1 MRVEVYPSKVS
12 GVVTPPPSK
21 SFLHR
26 MIICASLAKGKS
38 TIHNVSYSEDIVAT
52 LSAFES
58 IGVKIDKF
66 PTKIVIESKGL
77 PLLQQEKRVNC
88 NESGSTIRFLIP
100 IFSSKYKALFT
111 GNSTLFRR
119 PFSIYEDIYESQ
131 GIRWEKSSQSIL
143 TEGALKP
150 GNYIIPGDV
159 SSQFIS
165 GLLFILPTLDGD
177 STIEV
182 TKKFESSQYV
192 DITVSVLKLFG
203 INVEKIGN
211 IYKIN
216 GNQKYVS
223 RDVKTENDYSQ
234 LAFFAVLGM
243 INNNIQ
249 VLGFNQNS
257 LQPDRKILDF
267 IEEMNGLIIRTKTS
281 LEFVKSNTTGTTID
295 VSQSPDIAP
304 ILGLLAACS
313 KGKTNIINA
322 KRLVMKESN
331 RLASTFD
338 ILKKLGVDVKIENDS
353 LIIHGSQTLH
363 GNEFDSYNDHRIVM
377 TLAIAGTVCDQKL
390 TINNAEAI
398 NKSYPDFFKDLQ
410 SLGAEIK
417 YI

>member
-1 MRVEVYPSKVS
+1 MKVEVYPSKVKGS
-12 GVVTPPPSK
+12 VTPPPSK

-26 MIICASLAKGKS
+26 MIICASLAKGTS
-38 TIHNVSYSEDIVAT
+38 TIHNVSYSEDIIAT

-66 PTKIVIESKGL
+66 PNKIIIESDGL
-77 PLLQQEKRVNC
+77 SHLQQEKHINC

-100 IFSSKYKALFT
+100 IFTSKYRCLFT
-111 GNSTLFRR
+111 GNSTLFNR
-119 PFSIYEDIYESQ
+119 PFSVYEDIYNSQ
-131 GIRWEKSSQSIL
+131 GITWNKSCQSII
-143 TEGALKP
+143 TKGALKP
-150 GNYIIPGDV
+150 GKYIIPGDI

-177 STIEV
+177 SIIEV

-192 DITVSVLKLFG
+192 ALTVSVMKMFG
-203 INVEKIGN
+203 INIDKIGN
-211 IYKIN
+211 IYKIT
-216 GNQKYVS
+216 GNQKYTS
-223 RDVKTENDYSQ
+223 KDVKSENDYSQ
-234 LAFFAVLGM
+234 LAFFAVLGI

-249 VLGFNQNS
+249 ICGFNQNS
-257 LQPDRKILDF
+257 LQPDRKIIDF
-267 IEEMNGLIIRTKTS
+267 IEDMNGSVIRTDNT

-313 KGKTNIINA
+313 KGQTNIINA
-322 KRLVMKESN
+322 KRLIIKESN
-331 RLASTFD
+331 RLQSTYE
-338 ILKKLGVDVKIENDS
+338 ILKKLGVEVYIENDS
-353 LIIHGSQTLH
+353 LIIHGSKTLR

-377 TLAIAGTVCDQKL
+377 TLAIAGTICDSKL
-390 TINNAEAI
+390 TINHAEAV
-398 NKSYPDFFKDLQ
+398 NKSYPNFFKDLQ